1 MRAVQPSFHLIVALK
16 PPDVLRVSL
25 NPHVTFFGSLGSNL
39 PAWVMNAS
47 TALPVSASTTLPK
60 TPQETPPADIGTADL
75 PTSVDPTEARTRSEP
90 ADPPDA
96 PTRSSGRTPSPLVWH
111 P

>member
-25 NPHVTFFGSLGSNL
+25 NPQVTFFGSLGSNL

-47 TALPVSASTTLPK
+47 TGLPVSASTTLPN
-60 TPQETPPADIGTADL
+60 TSTDCGSAAGRSFFV
-75 PTSVDPTEARTRSEP
+75 PTGGWD
-90 ADPPDA
+90 
-96 PTRSSGRTPSPLVWH
+96 
-111 P
+111 